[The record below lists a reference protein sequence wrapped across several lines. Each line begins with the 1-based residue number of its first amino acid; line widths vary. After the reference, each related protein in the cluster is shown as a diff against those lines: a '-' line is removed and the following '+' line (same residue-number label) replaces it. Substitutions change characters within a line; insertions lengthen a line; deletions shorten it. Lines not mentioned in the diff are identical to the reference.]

1 MLAFIIDYW
10 IITLP
15 TLLTGLILFRKLK
28 QAREQAQKALIPA
41 AIARQ
46 KQGK

>member
-1 MLAFIIDYW
+1 MIDYW

-28 QAREQAQKALIPA
+28 QAREQAQKALTPA
-41 AIARQ
+41 VIARH